1 MQQFAVCS
9 SQVPGAGA
17 PQQAAAQQRA
27 PMARESTRP
36 HFGCGFVCSSAVRAA
51 GTGTAAAPGLCS
63 PQHPSAAPPAGEAT
77 QHGYGVPL
85 LDPRACTVPSGLR
98 HPQKTPLLC
107 VLSQSTVTPRCEST
121 LVLQS
126 LPRGGFQPEFKDG
139 CLGRQLGRVWK
150 SSTLPGHGWGCPDPT
165 GSQQGRAPP
174 GHRHCPAAG
183 AMEITRRQ
191 PRARKE

>member
-1 MQQFAVCS
+1 MLPSRQLLSRGHQWLANP
-9 SQVPGAGA
+9 PGRISAA
-17 PQQAAAQQRA
+17 DLCAAALCGLQGQALQQPLA
-27 PMARESTRP
+27 SAALSTRLQHRRLGRP
-36 HFGCGFVCSSAVRAA
+36 RSTATGCLYL
-51 GTGTAAAPGLCS
+51 TPGHALC
-63 PQHPSAAPPAGEAT
+63 PPACDT
-77 QHGYGVPL
+77 PK
-85 LDPRACTVPSGLR
+85 
-98 HPQKTPLLC
+98 KTPLLC

-126 LPRGGFQPEFKDG
+126 LPRGGFQPEFEDG